1 MRQPLRRFAAFLRAT
16 LTAAFAV
23 FMLFIVGTPVLL
35 YALLRRNVAP
45 IYSLAHWTVR
55 AALRLA
61 GVRLEVVGAEN
72 LRGPRPCIYMANH
85 QSNVDPPVLFAVIPP
100 RIAFMGKKS
109 LFSIPVLGAAMRLGD
124 FVPVHREHPEE
135 ARASVEDALEKL
147 NRGVTF
153 LVYPEGKRSP
163 DGRLLPFKTGV
174 FLLAIRAGVPIVPIT
189 LDGAERV
196 MGKGKWE
203 IYPGVVRLTIH
214 PPVETRGR
222 RPEERRQLAAAV
234 RAAIASA
241 LPPELRGEPAP
252 VAAAA
257 EPDDAL

>member
-1 MRQPLRRFAAFLRAT
+1 
-16 LTAAFAV
+16 
-23 FMLFIVGTPVLL
+23 MLFVVGTPALF
-35 YALLRRNVAP
+35 YSLLRRDVSP
-45 IYSLAHWTVR
+45 IYGLARWTVR

-61 GVRLEVVGAEN
+61 RVQVELIGAEN
-72 LRGPRPCIYMANH
+72 LNASRPCIYMANH
-85 QSNVDPPVLFAVIPP
+85 QSNVDPPVLFTTIPP

-109 LFSIPVLGAAMRLGD
+109 LFAIPVLGAAMRLAD

-135 ARASVEDALEKL
+135 ARASVDDALEKL

-189 LDGAERV
+189 VDGAERV
-196 MGKGKWE
+196 MAKGRWE
-203 IYPGVVRLTIH
+203 VYRGTVRVTVH
-214 PPVETRGR
+214 PPIETRGR
-222 RPEERRQLAAAV
+222 RPEERRQLAAEV
-234 RAAIASA
+234 RALIASS
-241 LPPELRGEPAP
+241 LPPELRGEPAAP
-252 VAAAA
+252 VAA

>member
-1 MRQPLRRFAAFLRAT
+1 LRRLAAFLRAT
-16 LTAAFAV
+16 LTAAFAF

-35 YALLRRNVAP
+35 YSYLRRNVAP

-55 AALRLA
+55 AALQLA
-61 GVRLEVVGAEN
+61 GVRIEVIGREN
-72 LRGPRPCIYMANH
+72 LHTQRPCIYMANH
-85 QSNVDPPVLFAVIPP
+85 QSNLDPPVLFALLPP

-135 ARASVEDALEKL
+135 ARASVDDALEKL

-153 LVYPEGKRSP
+153 LVYPEGKRSL
-163 DGRLLPFKTGV
+163 DGRLLPFKHGV
-174 FLLAIRAGVPIVPIT
+174 FLLAIRAGVSIVPIT
-189 LDGAERV
+189 VDGVERI
-196 MGKGKWE
+196 MAKGKWE
-203 IYPGVVRLTIH
+203 IYPGVVRVTVH

-222 RPEERRQLAAAV
+222 RPEERRHLAAQV

-241 LPPELRGEPAP
+241 LPPALRGEPATQAP
-252 VAAAA
+252 A

>member
-1 MRQPLRRFAAFLRAT
+1 MRRLAAVLRAT
-16 LTAAFAV
+16 FTAAFAA
-23 FMLFIVGTPVLL
+23 FMLFVVGTPVLL
-35 YALLRRNVAP
+35 YALLRRDVAP

-61 GVRLEVVGAEN
+61 GVRLEVIGADR

-85 QSNVDPPVLFAVIPP
+85 QSNVDPPVLFAVLPP

-135 ARASVEDALEKL
+135 ARASVDDALEKL
-147 NRGVTF
+147 NRGVTL
-153 LVYPEGKRSP
+153 LVYPEGKRSL
-163 DGRLLPFKTGV
+163 DARLLPFKTGV
-174 FLLAIRAGVPIVPIT
+174 FLLALRAGVPIVPIT
-189 LDGAERV
+189 VDGADRV
-196 MGKGKWE
+196 MAKGKWE
-203 IYPGVVRLTIH
+203 IYPGVVRVTVH

-222 RPEERRQLAAAV
+222 RPEERRQLAAQV

-241 LPPELRGEPAP
+241 LPPDLRGEPAAP
-252 VAAAA
+252 AAAD
-257 EPDDAL
+257 PDDTL

>member
-1 MRQPLRRFAAFLRAT
+1 MRRLAAFLRAT
-16 LTAAFAV
+16 LTAAFAA

-35 YALLRRNVAP
+35 YALLRRNVGP
-45 IYSLAHWTVR
+45 IYNLARWTVR

-61 GVRLEVVGAEN
+61 GVHIEVIGRERLHS
-72 LRGPRPCIYMANH
+72 PRPCIYMANH

-109 LFSIPVLGAAMRLGD
+109 LFSVPVLGAAMRLGD

-135 ARASVEDALEKL
+135 ARASVDDALEKL
-147 NRGVTF
+147 NRGITF

-163 DGRLLPFKTGV
+163 DGRLLPFKHGV

-189 LDGAERV
+189 VDGAERV

-203 IYPGVVRLTIH
+203 IYPGSVRVTVH
-214 PPVETRGR
+214 APVETRGR
-222 RPEERRQLAAAV
+222 RPEERRHLAAQV

-241 LPPELRGEPAP
+241 LPPALRGEPSA
-252 VAAAA
+252 VAATAD
-257 EPDDAL
+257 PDDAL

>member
-1 MRQPLRRFAAFLRAT
+1 MRRLAAFFRAT
-16 LTAAFAV
+16 LTASFAA

-35 YALLRRNVAP
+35 YSLLRRNVGP
-45 IYSLAHWTVR
+45 IYNLAHWTVR
-55 AALRLA
+55 AALALA
-61 GVRLEVVGAEN
+61 GIRIEVVGREN
-72 LRGPRPCIYMANH
+72 LHAPRPCIYMANH

-100 RIAFMGKKS
+100 RIAFMGKRS

-135 ARASVEDALEKL
+135 ARASVDDALEKL

-163 DGRLLPFKTGV
+163 GGRLLPFKHGV
-174 FLLAIRAGVPIVPIT
+174 FLLAIRAGVPIIPIT
-189 LDGAERV
+189 VDGAERV

-203 IYPGVVRLTIH
+203 IYPGVVCVTIH
-214 PPVETRGR
+214 PPVQTAHR
-222 RPEERRQLAAAV
+222 RPEERRQLAAQV

-241 LPPELRGEPAP
+241 LPPDLRGEPAP
-252 VAAAA
+252 QATD
-257 EPDDAL
+257 PDDAL

>member
-1 MRQPLRRFAAFLRAT
+1 LRRFTAFLRAT
-16 LTAAFAV
+16 VTAAFAA

-35 YALLRRNVAP
+35 YALLRRDVGP

-61 GVRLEVVGAEN
+61 GVRMEVIGGEH
-72 LRGPRPCIYMANH
+72 LHGPRPCLYMANH

-135 ARASVEDALEKL
+135 ARASVDDALERL
-147 NRGVTF
+147 RRGVTL

-174 FLLAIRAGVPIVPIT
+174 FLLALRAGVPVVPIT

-203 IYPGVVRLTIH
+203 IYPGTVRVIVH
-214 PPVETRGR
+214 PAVETRGR
-222 RPEERRQLAAAV
+222 HPEERRRLAAEV

-241 LPPELRGEPAP
+241 LPPDLRGEPAP
-252 VAAAA
+252 VAA